1 MEILSDDRE
10 ISSLSRLI
18 GRAVG
23 RLGLSR
29 SVKVIGEVSSESE
42 IDKFVAQAVREGHL
56 EAEAR
61 AFAER
66 WTAAGFRVFKDDN
79 LGFRPEDGQRGDI
92 PLRGEGTNTVRAA
105 KIIGNARRGQPL
117 EGQ

>member
-1 MEILSDDRE
+1 MERHGDDRE
-10 ISSLSRLI
+10 TTPSRKGI
-18 GRAVG
+18 RQVMG
-23 RLGLSR
+23 RLGLCKSTTI
-29 SVKVIGEVSSESE
+29 SELSPESE

-92 PLRGEGTNTVRAA
+92 PLRGEGTNAVRAA
-105 KIIGNARRGQPL
+105 RIIGNARRGQPL